1 SVAAC
6 FRPAEA
12 LLGRAP
18 TTAVGLDDGGCAGR
32 GEPDEFW
39 GRARRACEPARWLPG
54 SSRWPG
60 WPLTCRNPSRG
71 CWGRRLVAAA
81 AAAAA
86 AANTARADFLRAA
99 AVEAKKTPN
108 VLCSIVGPAP
118 AVAFNAGHGVL
129 DELIVRLL
137 KRRTPDVQTAE
148 PRAALHAL
156 HDCAAIDRVQSH
168 LAEAV
173 RAAFRRGPKV
183 LRTGFTL
190 RDFVHESSVSSVGAC
205 VHHAGVLVELRTS
218 TSRTPVGSH
227 DSMRVGAFDPSIR
240 QGKNSTTY
248 RLVSSWASQF
258 SCDGVWQKAV
268 AVPGAQLHARPGVRL
283 PALLIDASEA
293 EVGGGSLALAAD
305 VGDGVRKRIAHRIT
319 ASSISFRS
327 CIRCVMGRF
336 GRERLL
342 ITLYSGSPSRSI
354 GTRFSCRYFIQSASF
369 GLGPRIGPPNE
380 RIIILRTLF
389 VYLSMS
395 SFVTF
400 LSVMESDLKKSNFSK
415 IPPASTEVITCVPK
429 SLTIRSDRYRASFVR
444 LFTSALTM
452 SVKRLGGILARWSI
466 TAGAVVREKQGL
478 TIALIRFLAA
488 RAASFRI
495 LIMARVDL
503 GSSAPE
509 PASELAAH
517 SSDDSS
523 SAAAVATSASDQISG
538 RAADSNC
545 AEDSSDDA
553 QGHPRC
559 LALIGFS
566 RRLQRLEFG
575 VFKWRAPDR
584 KSARIW
590 SGLDALQDRAAIDSL
605 RVIFVIFVSDS
616 FASESYRLSAGL
628 GQRVTFA
635 AGEKSAKWNAVLARQ
650 VQVQTEAQENVPAY
664 LNASKVDVDST
675 HSWPSLQW
683 KINQQRLVFFWQ
695 RLFFLASDFEQWHLE
710 CDREK
715 YSVIAEAQQ
724 NTYRFVLRRTVE
736 LASNWVLHR
745 TGVGV
750 VGAQIELGIRVVVV
764 AHLVDASEAVV
775 LGLVLAVSGKIGQR
789 IEAAGSGVHAAYDGI
804 QQLQRIDSG
813 KVGLANDIAQRL
825 AIAINRYQILIQSPQ
840 PIGELREL
848 LFATES
854 DWKKSTFCRIPPAST
869 EVTTSALYLA
879 RLVRFFASAPATAF
893 KRTIS
898 DSDSLKS
905 GCMLA
910 ENKESVATEPSAMLQ
925 GIAAVAL
932 AAAIVCAAQATP
944 PSVTEVK
951 NHQANENNL
960 PACKWLVDKK
970 SNLNRFSA
978 LPGGGWDNLRNKD
991 MGKVADISFNDCTL
1005 SDDGAYVLP
1014 NRVNLLIRKESAVEV
1029 MSEVMEHF
1037 NNYTSTL
1044 SQSINAEASNKVLS
1058 INGKLS
1064 DEFQQMKSVAV
1075 SSKFK
1080 MGRTQLRYR
1089 LYTAKLQPDFRL
1101 SEAFVSRMSDIVS
1114 AIASNRTKLARY
1126 LSDLVIRDFGTHVVT
1141 TVDAGGVLEK
1151 VDFFNKDAFSS
1162 QEFTNSKLSATMSLN
1177 FFSLLNM
1184 SAKFEYI
1191 ATKQNVEKYE
1201 KSISK
1206 MSIKSHG
1213 GPVLGADPSLEDWLK
1228 GLKENLVGVDVDGEP
1243 LYAVISRRSLPEM
1256 PAVFLLQL
1264 RKEIE
1269 DAVTRY
1275 YAANAV
1281 KGCQDPNSANFDPTA
1296 NLDGHCEA
1304 PATNFSFAGVYQTCT
1319 ETRSWL
1325 GACSAYG
1332 GALRNPIS
1340 GTFSCPKGYEEVPL
1354 LTKTG
1359 QTKEKCTKKTTN
1371 CYIFF
1376 TCDDGYDCE
1385 KSTTTLNTFW
1395 CAARKGARLRTHSG
1409 MVFGGAYA
1417 TNGRFLNQVTQAAS
1431 CRELFK
1437 PYVIGRDIALCLS
1450 MDLHSAARYR
1460 LPIGG
1465 FFSVGRE
1472 TRWPSQVGVT
1482 LDTVDGCAVMQC
1494 VKGRSGLHRLPVR
1507 RPPFEEPDDE
1517 LIERP
1522 VTRIEK
1528 HGWRWGYD
1536 ISSNSWSFKGFFGS
1550 GVQKATG
1557 LQASE
1562 FRVPSESTDTRI
1574 STPILV
1580 VFCCCLAGIMAG
1592 VAITMLATRS
1602 SGSAATPIMQRLRH
1616 RFKRT
1621 RRSSFDLPDDEIC
1634 RSPLSRS
1641 PELNHPRR
1649 VVYGTVESAEELL
1662 DCSGQSDKDKLA
1674 MDNEAE
1680 VLVSTSHGAA
1690 GGRSKQP
1697 VSQPV
1702 VGGGHHAPGQHC
1714 PEAVGRRA
1722 AHKPG
1727 QSAPPP
1733 TRACICDLATLS
1745 GYTRVDTKP
1754 PMQAPWTKP
1763 QTLLLLVEESAAGG
1777 SQCRVCSRRPKYR
1790 AVLVVLRSRT
1800 WWLISRQS
1808 ETHSA
1813 EPTIQFRYTI
1823 AFSKL
1828 AEGME
1833 RIPIQ
1838 ISGAAMSAA
1847 SQAPATEAA
1856 ITALATA
1863 ASLATVGNKRLLS
1876 RSHLLLLP
1884 VLLLVVLGFE
1894 LQLNQQREMIGRYVR
1909 MRTAKNGGLL
1919 EPGLRHHV
1927 KAANIIKVPLS
1938 EEDIVNAALELVG
1951 IVRVGHADV
1960 VLIAAGQVEVLLQ
1973 VVRLM
1978 LGPMRRQ
1985 SVENSLVAQLFEVQ
1999 NSGSQ
2004 WMCAVDT
2011 TICLG
2016 GPPLIS
2022 SRTSKMAITAML
2034 SLSITRFIIS
2044 WLSSLN
2050 GHARKLDNVL
2060 LDEGESLLL
2069 PEYGNAVNVATLAG
2083 RHGLGSALGTE
2094 YSIVAVFG
2102 QFGFEEHR
2110 ELFSFHFLQADDV
2123 GLTDCGGSASCGW
2136 AEAAVASTGLR

>member
-1 SVAAC
+1 
-6 FRPAEA
+6 
-12 LLGRAP
+12 
-18 TTAVGLDDGGCAGR
+18 
-32 GEPDEFW
+32 
-39 GRARRACEPARWLPG
+39 
-54 SSRWPG
+54 
-60 WPLTCRNPSRG
+60 
-71 CWGRRLVAAA
+71 
-81 AAAAA
+81 
-86 AANTARADFLRAA
+86 
-99 AVEAKKTPN
+99 
-108 VLCSIVGPAP
+108 
-118 AVAFNAGHGVL
+118 
-129 DELIVRLL
+129 
-137 KRRTPDVQTAE
+137 
-148 PRAALHAL
+148 
-156 HDCAAIDRVQSH
+156 
-168 LAEAV
+168 
-173 RAAFRRGPKV
+173 
-183 LRTGFTL
+183 
-190 RDFVHESSVSSVGAC
+190 
-205 VHHAGVLVELRTS
+205 
-218 TSRTPVGSH
+218 
-227 DSMRVGAFDPSIR
+227 
-240 QGKNSTTY
+240 
-248 RLVSSWASQF
+248 
-258 SCDGVWQKAV
+258 
-268 AVPGAQLHARPGVRL
+268 
-283 PALLIDASEA
+283 
-293 EVGGGSLALAAD
+293 
-305 VGDGVRKRIAHRIT
+305 
-319 ASSISFRS
+319 
-327 CIRCVMGRF
+327 
-336 GRERLL
+336 
-342 ITLYSGSPSRSI
+342 
-354 GTRFSCRYFIQSASF
+354 
-369 GLGPRIGPPNE
+369 
-380 RIIILRTLF
+380 
-389 VYLSMS
+389 
-395 SFVTF
+395 
-400 LSVMESDLKKSNFSK
+400 
-415 IPPASTEVITCVPK
+415 
-429 SLTIRSDRYRASFVR
+429 
-444 LFTSALTM
+444 
-452 SVKRLGGILARWSI
+452 
-466 TAGAVVREKQGL
+466 
-478 TIALIRFLAA
+478 
-488 RAASFRI
+488 
-495 LIMARVDL
+495 
-503 GSSAPE
+503 
-509 PASELAAH
+509 
-517 SSDDSS
+517 
-523 SAAAVATSASDQISG
+523 
-538 RAADSNC
+538 
-545 AEDSSDDA
+545 
-553 QGHPRC
+553 
-559 LALIGFS
+559 
-566 RRLQRLEFG
+566 
-575 VFKWRAPDR
+575 
-584 KSARIW
+584 
-590 SGLDALQDRAAIDSL
+590 
-605 RVIFVIFVSDS
+605 
-616 FASESYRLSAGL
+616 
-628 GQRVTFA
+628 
-635 AGEKSAKWNAVLARQ
+635 
-650 VQVQTEAQENVPAY
+650 
-664 LNASKVDVDST
+664 
-675 HSWPSLQW
+675 
-683 KINQQRLVFFWQ
+683 
-695 RLFFLASDFEQWHLE
+695 
-710 CDREK
+710 
-715 YSVIAEAQQ
+715 
-724 NTYRFVLRRTVE
+724 
-736 LASNWVLHR
+736 
-745 TGVGV
+745 
-750 VGAQIELGIRVVVV
+750 
-764 AHLVDASEAVV
+764 
-775 LGLVLAVSGKIGQR
+775 
-789 IEAAGSGVHAAYDGI
+789 
-804 QQLQRIDSG
+804 
-813 KVGLANDIAQRL
+813 
-825 AIAINRYQILIQSPQ
+825 
-840 PIGELREL
+840 
-848 LFATES
+848 
-854 DWKKSTFCRIPPAST
+854 
-869 EVTTSALYLA
+869 
-879 RLVRFFASAPATAF
+879 
-893 KRTIS
+893 
-898 DSDSLKS
+898 
-905 GCMLA
+905 
-910 ENKESVATEPSAMLQ
+910 MLQ

-1340 GTFSCPKGYEEVPL
+1340 GAFSCPKGYEEVPL

-1385 KSTTTLNTFW
+1385 KSTTTLHAFW

-1465 FFSVGRE
+1465 FFSCRSGNPLAEPSRGLVASSGGLSAE
-1472 TRWPSQVGVT
+1472 SEWPKQCPEGFSQVT

-1536 ISSNSWSFKGFFGS
+1536 ISSNSWSFKGFSGS

-1621 RRSSFDLPDDEIC
+1621 RRS
-1634 RSPLSRS
+1634 PLSRS

-1674 MDNEAE
+1674 MDDEAE
-1680 VLVSTSHGAA
+1680 VLVST
-1690 GGRSKQP
+1690 
-1697 VSQPV
+1697 V
-1702 VGGGHHAPGQHC
+1702 
-1714 PEAVGRRA
+1714 
-1722 AHKPG
+1722 
-1727 QSAPPP
+1727 
-1733 TRACICDLATLS
+1733 
-1745 GYTRVDTKP
+1745 
-1754 PMQAPWTKP
+1754 
-1763 QTLLLLVEESAAGG
+1763 
-1777 SQCRVCSRRPKYR
+1777 CRKSRR
-1790 AVLVVLRSRT
+1790 
-1800 WWLISRQS
+1800 
-1808 ETHSA
+1808 E
-1813 EPTIQFRYTI
+1813 
-1823 AFSKL
+1823 
-1828 AEGME
+1828 
-1833 RIPIQ
+1833 
-1838 ISGAAMSAA
+1838 
-1847 SQAPATEAA
+1847 
-1856 ITALATA
+1856 
-1863 ASLATVGNKRLLS
+1863 LS
-1876 RSHLLLLP
+1876 
-1884 VLLLVVLGFE
+1884 
-1894 LQLNQQREMIGRYVR
+1894 
-1909 MRTAKNGGLL
+1909 
-1919 EPGLRHHV
+1919 
-1927 KAANIIKVPLS
+1927 
-1938 EEDIVNAALELVG
+1938 
-1951 IVRVGHADV
+1951 
-1960 VLIAAGQVEVLLQ
+1960 
-1973 VVRLM
+1973 
-1978 LGPMRRQ
+1978 
-1985 SVENSLVAQLFEVQ
+1985 
-1999 NSGSQ
+1999 
-2004 WMCAVDT
+2004 
-2011 TICLG
+2011 
-2016 GPPLIS
+2016 
-2022 SRTSKMAITAML
+2022 
-2034 SLSITRFIIS
+2034 
-2044 WLSSLN
+2044 
-2050 GHARKLDNVL
+2050 
-2060 LDEGESLLL
+2060 
-2069 PEYGNAVNVATLAG
+2069 
-2083 RHGLGSALGTE
+2083 
-2094 YSIVAVFG
+2094 
-2102 QFGFEEHR
+2102 
-2110 ELFSFHFLQADDV
+2110 
-2123 GLTDCGGSASCGW
+2123 
-2136 AEAAVASTGLR
+2136 